1 LTVGIANFG
10 SRVEGIL
17 EVTSADLYGPS
28 ELREWKRRWSESDS
42 WGFSA

>member
-1 LTVGIANFG
+1 MKTFQIRNNWLKELTVGIANFG

-28 ELREWKRRWSESDS
+28 ELRE
-42 WGFSA
+42 